1 MYLIKCEVIINQH
14 AKTLSKKLYGT
25 KNDMYPSIVLIT
37 SSKGYSS
44 LVCKI
49 YEIFTQADFN
59 D

>member
-14 AKTLSKKLYGT
+14 TKTLSEKLYGT

-49 YEIFTQADFN
+49 YEIFTQANFN

>member
-14 AKTLSKKLYGT
+14 TKTLSKKLYGT

-49 YEIFTQADFN
+49 YKIFTQANFN
-59 D
+59 E

>member
-14 AKTLSKKLYGT
+14 TKTLSKKLYGT

-44 LVCKI
+44 LLCKI
-49 YEIFTQADFN
+49 YEIFTQPTFN
-59 D
+59 E